1 MAAQTSTARSESP
14 LSELG
19 LRDKVVIIA
28 GASRGIGRA
37 AGTAFA
43 QAGAFVVL
51 AGRSIAPCRAEL
63 FELPRDRTLYVQTDV
78 CDERQVA
85 NLVDTAVQRFGR
97 LDAAFNNAGSFGAFS
112 ELHEDTVENFDHVV
126 ATNLR
131 GTWLCTKHE
140 IRAMLQRDGG
150 AIVNCA
156 SVAGHIGHG
165 QSAIYSAT
173 KHAVI
178 GLSKSAALQYARR
191 GIRVNVVSPGSTDTP
206 MLRAIYTS
214 EEQLRARA
222 LRAPLGRIGLPSE
235 IARAVLW
242 LCSPLSSYV
251 TGQAIPVDGGVT
263 AGQAPNVQPAPTRSG
278 TPTPS

>member
-1 MAAQTSTARSESP
+1 MASQTVTAQTDAPWSD
-14 LSELG
+14 LG
-19 LRDKVVIIA
+19 LRDKVVIVA
-28 GASRGIGRA
+28 GATRGIGRA
-37 AGTAFA
+37 AATAFS

-51 AGRSIAPCRAEL
+51 AGRSIAPCEGSRS
-63 FELPRDRTLYVQTDV
+63 ELPRDRTLHVQTDV

-85 NLVDTAVQRFGR
+85 HLVDAAVKRFGR
-97 LDAAFNNAGSFGAFS
+97 LDAAFNNAGAFGAFCD
-112 ELHEDTVENFDHVV
+112 LHEDTIENFDHVV

-140 IRAMLQRDGG
+140 IRAMLQFGGG

-191 GIRVNVVSPGSTDTP
+191 GIRVNAVSPGSTDTP

-222 LRAPLGRIGLPSE
+222 LRAPLGRVGLPYE
-235 IARAVLW
+235 IAQAALW

-263 AGQAPNVQPAPTRSG
+263 AGQAPNVPLAQTHGG
-278 TPTPS
+278 TPPPS